1 VRVRHQLIDDFLRDL
16 ADRVPAPG
24 GGAVAALQL
33 AQAAALLG
41 MVTRFSDGPGYADHA
56 DVIERVR
63 TESDAVREEALQTAE
78 DDVAAYTAVGEAY
91 RMPGGAGEQDAT
103 RSAAIAEALAGAV
116 EPPVAVIAAAARLVV
131 LAEQLLPVGNPQVV
145 ADLAAAVEAVRA
157 AAAISR
163 VNIEANLR
171 GVADADERVR
181 LTAVAA
187 GAGTIA
193 DRAGAVTATVR
204 DTLTP

>member
-1 VRVRHQLIDDFLRDL
+1 
-16 ADRVPAPG
+16 
-24 GGAVAALQL
+24 
-33 AQAAALLG
+33 
-41 MVTRFSDGPGYADHA
+41 
-56 DVIERVR
+56 
-63 TESDAVREEALQTAE
+63 
-78 DDVAAYTAVGEAY
+78 
-91 RMPGGAGEQDAT
+91 
-103 RSAAIAEALAGAV
+103 
-116 EPPVAVIAAAARLVV
+116 V

-204 DTLTP
+204 DRLTP